1 MKSFFVGLLT
11 VLVIGLLGFAV
22 FKNGQNLLNRLF
34 VSPSP
39 SATPAPSET
48 PTPTPTLSPKA
59 SRTPAPTYKP
69 TTKGG
74 VVKGATTTTTTT
86 TTTSHLLL
94 TLIKT
99 NECKT
104 YTTEIKDITGPL
116 TLKYSLKDNYQA
128 AVTAWKSNGEEVISQ
143 RLIEKSGELKRIEGL
158 TYLKIQTQPAQC
170 ESTSDTWI
178 TLTAER

>member
-1 MKSFFVGLLT
+1 MKSFILGLLT
-11 VLVIGLLGFAV
+11 VLLLGLAGFAV
-22 FKNGQNLLNRLF
+22 FRGSKTMITRLF
-34 VSPSP
+34 SSPSP
-39 SATPAPSET
+39 SALPST
-48 PTPTPTLSPKA
+48 SPTPTLSPTPKP
-59 SRTPAPTYKP
+59 SSTPAPTYRP

-74 VVKGATTTTTTT
+74 LVKGVTTTTTT
-86 TTTSHLLL
+86 TTTSRLLL

-104 YTTEIKDITGPL
+104 YTTEVKDITGPL
-116 TLKYSLKDNYQA
+116 TLKYSIKDGYLA

-143 RLIEKSGELKRIEGL
+143 REIAGSGELKKIEGL

-170 ESTSDTWI
+170 ESTSDTWL